1 MEQEIP
7 ESLKVVRERAIDR
20 PKYRGVLHAYCFFLS
35 IPVGVI
41 LIITSPSPRTSFAAA
56 AFAFGIS
63 SMLGISALFHR
74 TKFSDHDWM
83 RFRRLD
89 HIGIYLCIAGGYT
102 PIGML
107 AVSGWVQKTLLITA
121 WAGVAIGA
129 IIRFLPFDPP
139 YGLMNAL
146 FLSMGWVAIVSI
158 PQLLDFLDL
167 TWLILLAIGGA
178 LYTTG
183 AFIVGLRR
191 PDPWPDI
198 FGYHEIWHLMVVLAA
213 SLHYCVMAFGVIP
226 NA

>member
-7 ESLKVVRERAIDR
+7 ESLLIVRERAINR
-20 PKYRGVLHAYCFFLS
+20 PKYRGVLHSYCFFLS
-35 IPVGVI
+35 IPIGLI
-41 LIITSPSPRTSFAAA
+41 LIITAPTARTSFAAFT
-56 AFAFGIS
+56 FAFGIS

-74 TKFSDHDWM
+74 TEFTDRGWM

-89 HIGIYLCIAGGYT
+89 HIGIYLCIAGGST

-107 AVSGWVQKTLLITA
+107 AVDGWVQKTLLITA
-121 WAGVAIGA
+121 WVGVGIGA
-129 IIRFLPFDPP
+129 TLRFLPFDPP

-146 FLSMGWVAIVSI
+146 FLSMGWVSVVAI
-158 PQLLDFLDL
+158 PQLWDFLEL
-167 TWLILLAIGGA
+167 RWIILLAIGGM
-178 LYTTG
+178 LYTLG
-183 AFIVGLRR
+183 AFIVGLRK

-198 FGYHEIWHLMVVLAA
+198 FGYHEIWHLMVVAAA

>member
-7 ESLKVVRERAIDR
+7 ESLLIVRERAINR
-20 PKYRGVLHAYCFFLS
+20 PKYRGVLHSYCFFLS
-35 IPVGVI
+35 VPIGLI
-41 LIITSPSPRTSFAAA
+41 LIITAPTARTSFAAFT
-56 AFAFGIS
+56 FAFGIS

-74 TKFSDHDWM
+74 TEFTDRGWM

-89 HIGIYLCIAGGYT
+89 HIGIYLCIAGGST

-107 AVSGWVQKTLLITA
+107 AVDGWVQKTLLITA
-121 WAGVAIGA
+121 WVGLGIGA
-129 IIRFLPFDPP
+129 TLRFLPFDPP

-146 FLSMGWVAIVSI
+146 FLSMGWVSVVAI
-158 PQLLDFLDL
+158 PQLWDFLEL
-167 TWLILLAIGGA
+167 RWIILLAIGGM
-178 LYTTG
+178 LYTLG
-183 AFIVGLRR
+183 AFIVGLRK

-198 FGYHEIWHLMVVLAA
+198 FGYHEIWHLMVVAAA

>member
-1 MEQEIP
+1 
-7 ESLKVVRERAIDR
+7 
-20 PKYRGVLHAYCFFLS
+20 VLHSYCFFLS
-35 IPVGVI
+35 IPIGLI
-41 LIITSPSPRTSFAAA
+41 LILTAPSARTAFA
-56 AFAFGIS
+56 AFAFAFGVS

-74 TKFSDHDWM
+74 TEFTDRGWM

-107 AVSGWVQKTLLITA
+107 AVDGWAQKTLLITA
-121 WAGVAIGA
+121 WVGLGIGA
-129 IIRFLPFDPP
+129 TLRFLPFDPP

-146 FLSMGWVAIVSI
+146 FLSMGWVSVVAI
-158 PQLLDFLDL
+158 PQLWDFLEL
-167 TWLILLAIGGA
+167 RWIILLAIGGM
-178 LYTTG
+178 LYTLG
-183 AFIVGLRR
+183 AFIVGLRK

-198 FGYHEIWHLMVVLAA
+198 FGYHEIWHLMVVAAA

>member
-7 ESLKVVRERAIDR
+7 ESLRVVRERAVNR
-20 PKYRGVLHAYCFFLS
+20 PKYRGVLHSYCFFLS
-35 IPVGVI
+35 IPVGLI
-41 LIITSPSPRTSFAAA
+41 LIVTAPSARTAFA
-56 AFAFGIS
+56 AFAFAFGVS

-74 TKFSDHDWM
+74 TEFTDREWM

-107 AVSGWVQKTLLITA
+107 AVDGWAQKTLLITA
-121 WAGVAIGA
+121 WVGLGIGA
-129 IIRFLPFDPP
+129 TLRFLPFDPP

-146 FLSMGWVAIVSI
+146 FLSMGWVSVVAI
-158 PQLLDFLDL
+158 PQLWDFLEL
-167 TWLILLAIGGA
+167 RWIILLAIGGM
-178 LYTTG
+178 LYTLG
-183 AFIVGLRR
+183 AFIVGLRK

-198 FGYHEIWHLMVVLAA
+198 FGYHEIWHLMVVAAA

>member
-7 ESLKVVRERAIDR
+7 ESLRVVRERAVNR
-20 PKYRGVLHAYCFFLS
+20 PKYRGVLHSYCFFLS
-35 IPVGVI
+35 IPIGLI
-41 LIITSPSPRTSFAAA
+41 LIVTAPSARTAFA
-56 AFAFGIS
+56 AFAFAFGVS

-74 TKFSDHDWM
+74 TEFTDRGWM

-107 AVSGWVQKTLLITA
+107 AVDGWAQKTLLITA
-121 WAGVAIGA
+121 WVGLGIGA
-129 IIRFLPFDPP
+129 TLRFLPFDPP

-146 FLSMGWVAIVSI
+146 FLSMGWVSVVAI
-158 PQLLDFLDL
+158 PQLWDFLEL
-167 TWLILLAIGGA
+167 RWIILLAIGGM
-178 LYTTG
+178 LYTLG
-183 AFIVGLRR
+183 AFIVGLRK

-198 FGYHEIWHLMVVLAA
+198 FGYHEIWHLMVVAAA

>member
-7 ESLKVVRERAIDR
+7 ESLRVVRERAVNR
-20 PKYRGVLHAYCFFLS
+20 PKYRGVLHSYCFFLS
-35 IPVGVI
+35 IPIGLI
-41 LIITSPSPRTSFAAA
+41 LILTAPSARTAFA
-56 AFAFGIS
+56 AFAFAFGVS

-74 TKFSDHDWM
+74 TEFTDRGWM

-107 AVSGWVQKTLLITA
+107 AVDGWAQKTLLITA
-121 WAGVAIGA
+121 WVGLGIGA
-129 IIRFLPFDPP
+129 TLRFLPFDPP

-146 FLSMGWVAIVSI
+146 FLSMGWVSVVAI
-158 PQLLDFLDL
+158 PQLWDFLEL
-167 TWLILLAIGGA
+167 RWIILLAIGGM
-178 LYTTG
+178 LYTLG
-183 AFIVGLRR
+183 AFIVGLRK

-198 FGYHEIWHLMVVLAA
+198 FGYHEIWHLMVVAAA

>member
-7 ESLKVVRERAIDR
+7 ESLRVVRERAINR
-20 PKYRGVLHAYCFFLS
+20 PKYRGVLHSYCFFLS
-35 IPVGVI
+35 IPVGLI
-41 LIITSPSPRTSFAAA
+41 LIVTAPSARTAFA
-56 AFAFGIS
+56 AFAFAFGVS

-74 TKFSDHDWM
+74 TEFTDREWM

-107 AVSGWVQKTLLITA
+107 AVDGWAQKTLLITA
-121 WAGVAIGA
+121 WVGLGIGA
-129 IIRFLPFDPP
+129 TLRFLPFDPP

-146 FLSMGWVAIVSI
+146 FLSMGWVSVVAI
-158 PQLLDFLDL
+158 PQLWDFLEL
-167 TWLILLAIGGA
+167 KWIILLAIGGM
-178 LYTTG
+178 LYTLG
-183 AFIVGLRR
+183 AFIVGLRK
-191 PDPWPDI
+191 PDPWPNI
-198 FGYHEIWHLMVVLAA
+198 FGYHEIWHLMVVAAA

>member
-7 ESLKVVRERAIDR
+7 ESLLVVRERAINR
-20 PKYRGVLHAYCFFLS
+20 PKYRGVLHSYCFFLS
-35 IPVGVI
+35 IPVGLI
-41 LIITSPSPRTSFAAA
+41 LIVTAPSARTAFA
-56 AFAFGIS
+56 AFAFAFGVS

-74 TKFSDHDWM
+74 TEFTDREWM

-107 AVSGWVQKTLLITA
+107 AVDGWAQKTLLITA
-121 WAGVAIGA
+121 WVGLGIGA
-129 IIRFLPFDPP
+129 TLRFLPFDPP

-146 FLSMGWVAIVSI
+146 FLSMGWVSVVAI
-158 PQLLDFLDL
+158 PQLWDFLEL
-167 TWLILLAIGGA
+167 RWIILLATGGM
-178 LYTTG
+178 LYTLG
-183 AFIVGLRR
+183 AFIVGLRK

-198 FGYHEIWHLMVVLAA
+198 FGYHEIWHLMVVAAA

>member
-7 ESLKVVRERAIDR
+7 ESLLIVRERAINR
-20 PKYRGVLHAYCFFLS
+20 PKYRGVLHSYCFFLS
-35 IPVGVI
+35 IPIGLI
-41 LIITSPSPRTSFAAA
+41 LIITAPTARTSFAAFT
-56 AFAFGIS
+56 FAFGIS

-74 TKFSDHDWM
+74 TEFTDRGWM

-89 HIGIYLCIAGGYT
+89 HIGIYLCIAGGST

-107 AVSGWVQKTLLITA
+107 AVDGWVQKTLLITA
-121 WAGVAIGA
+121 GVGLGIGA
-129 IIRFLPFDPP
+129 TLRFLPFDPP

-146 FLSMGWVAIVSI
+146 FLSMGWVSVVAI
-158 PQLLDFLDL
+158 PQLWDFLEL
-167 TWLILLAIGGA
+167 RWIILLAIGGM
-178 LYTTG
+178 LYTLG
-183 AFIVGLRR
+183 AFIVGLRK

-198 FGYHEIWHLMVVLAA
+198 FGYHEIWHLMVVAAA

>member
-7 ESLKVVRERAIDR
+7 ESLLIVRERAINR
-20 PKYRGVLHAYCFFLS
+20 PKYRGVLHSYCFFLS
-35 IPVGVI
+35 IPIGLI
-41 LIITSPSPRTSFAAA
+41 LIITAPTARTSFAAFT
-56 AFAFGIS
+56 FAFGIS

-74 TKFSDHDWM
+74 TEFTDRGWM

-89 HIGIYLCIAGGYT
+89 HIGIYLCIAGGST

-107 AVSGWVQKTLLITA
+107 AVDGWVQKPLLITA
-121 WAGVAIGA
+121 WVGLGIGA
-129 IIRFLPFDPP
+129 TLRFLPFDPP

-146 FLSMGWVAIVSI
+146 FLSMGWVSVVAI
-158 PQLLDFLDL
+158 PQLWDFLEL
-167 TWLILLAIGGA
+167 RWIILLAIGGM
-178 LYTTG
+178 LYTLG
-183 AFIVGLRR
+183 AFIVGLRK

-198 FGYHEIWHLMVVLAA
+198 FGYHEIWHLMVVAAA

>member
-7 ESLKVVRERAIDR
+7 ESLLIVRERAINR
-20 PKYRGVLHAYCFFLS
+20 PKYRGVLHSYCFFLS
-35 IPVGVI
+35 IPIGLI
-41 LIITSPSPRTSFAAA
+41 LIITAPTARTSFAAFT
-56 AFAFGIS
+56 FAFGIS

-74 TKFSDHDWM
+74 TEFTDRGWM

-89 HIGIYLCIAGGYT
+89 HIGIYLCLAGGST

-107 AVSGWVQKTLLITA
+107 AVDGWVQNTLLITA
-121 WAGVAIGA
+121 WVGLGIGA
-129 IIRFLPFDPP
+129 TLRFLPFDPP

-146 FLSMGWVAIVSI
+146 FLSMGWVSVVAI
-158 PQLLDFLDL
+158 PQLWDFLEL
-167 TWLILLAIGGA
+167 RWIILLAIGGM
-178 LYTTG
+178 LYTLG
-183 AFIVGLRR
+183 AFIVGLRK

-198 FGYHEIWHLMVVLAA
+198 FGYHEIWHLMVVAAA

>member
-7 ESLKVVRERAIDR
+7 ESLRVVRERAINR
-20 PKYRGVLHAYCFFLS
+20 PKYRGVLHSYCFFLS
-35 IPVGVI
+35 IPIGLI
-41 LIITSPSPRTSFAAA
+41 LILTAPSARTAFA
-56 AFAFGIS
+56 AFAFAFGVS

-74 TKFSDHDWM
+74 TEFTDRGWM

-107 AVSGWVQKTLLITA
+107 AVDGWAQKTLLITA
-121 WAGVAIGA
+121 WVGLGIGA
-129 IIRFLPFDPP
+129 TLRFLPFDPP

-146 FLSMGWVAIVSI
+146 FLSMGWVSVVAI
-158 PQLLDFLDL
+158 PQLWDFLEL
-167 TWLILLAIGGA
+167 RWIILLAIGGM
-178 LYTTG
+178 LYTLG
-183 AFIVGLRR
+183 AFIVGLRK

-198 FGYHEIWHLMVVLAA
+198 FGYHEIWHLMVVAAA

>member
-7 ESLKVVRERAIDR
+7 ESLLIVRERAINR
-20 PKYRGVLHAYCFFLS
+20 PKYRGVLHSYCFFLS
-35 IPVGVI
+35 IPIGLI
-41 LIITSPSPRTSFAAA
+41 LIITAPTARTSFAAFT
-56 AFAFGIS
+56 FAFGIS

-74 TKFSDHDWM
+74 TEFTDRGWM

-89 HIGIYLCIAGGYT
+89 HIGIYLCIAGGST

-107 AVSGWVQKTLLITA
+107 AVDGWVQKTLLITA
-121 WAGVAIGA
+121 WVGLGIGA
-129 IIRFLPFDPP
+129 TLRFLPFDPP

-146 FLSMGWVAIVSI
+146 FLSMGWVSVVAI
-158 PQLLDFLDL
+158 PQLWDFLEL
-167 TWLILLAIGGA
+167 RWIILLAIGGM
-178 LYTTG
+178 LYTLG
-183 AFIVGLRR
+183 AFIVGLRK

-198 FGYHEIWHLMVVLAA
+198 FGYHEIWHLMVVAAA

>member
-7 ESLKVVRERAIDR
+7 ESLLIVRERAINR
-20 PKYRGVLHAYCFFLS
+20 PKYRGVLHSYCFFLS
-35 IPVGVI
+35 IPIGLI
-41 LIITSPSPRTSFAAA
+41 LIITAPTARTSFAAFT
-56 AFAFGIS
+56 FAFGIS

-74 TKFSDHDWM
+74 TEFTDRGWM

-89 HIGIYLCIAGGYT
+89 HIGIYLCIAGGST

-107 AVSGWVQKTLLITA
+107 AVDGWVQNTLLITA
-121 WAGVAIGA
+121 WVGLGIGA
-129 IIRFLPFDPP
+129 TLRFLPFDPP

-146 FLSMGWVAIVSI
+146 FLSMGWVSVVAI
-158 PQLLDFLDL
+158 PQLWDFLEL
-167 TWLILLAIGGA
+167 RWIILLAIGGM
-178 LYTTG
+178 LYTLG
-183 AFIVGLRR
+183 AFIVGLRK

-198 FGYHEIWHLMVVLAA
+198 FGYHEIWHLMVVAAA

>member
-7 ESLKVVRERAIDR
+7 ESLLIVRERAINR
-20 PKYRGVLHAYCFFLS
+20 PKYRGVLHSYCFFLS
-35 IPVGVI
+35 IPIGLI
-41 LIITSPSPRTSFAAA
+41 LIITAPTARTSFAAFT
-56 AFAFGIS
+56 FAFGIS

-74 TKFSDHDWM
+74 TEFTDRGWM

-89 HIGIYLCIAGGYT
+89 HIGIYLCIAGGST

-107 AVSGWVQKTLLITA
+107 AVDGWVQKTLLITA
-121 WAGVAIGA
+121 WVGLGIGA
-129 IIRFLPFDPP
+129 TLRFLPFDPP

-146 FLSMGWVAIVSI
+146 FLSMGWVSVVAI
-158 PQLLDFLDL
+158 PQLWDFLEL
-167 TWLILLAIGGA
+167 RWIILLAIGGMF
-178 LYTTG
+178 YTLG
-183 AFIVGLRR
+183 AFIVGLRK

-198 FGYHEIWHLMVVLAA
+198 FGYHEIWHLMVVAAA